1 LWRTAESA
9 VGPLKSWGVV
19 VNRAERTIEFPGGGY
34 LGIYSMDSPDSI
46 RGEAFHLVIIDEAA
60 MIAEEAWT
68 DAIQPTLADY
78 GGQAIL
84 ISTPKGRNWF
94 FREYSRGLAGDAGC
108 ESWRAPSADNP
119 NPNIQNAAREARD
132 RVPDRTYRQEWLAE
146 FVEHTGEVFRN
157 LDAVLSA
164 TTTAPSEHLRHT
176 IVAGLDWAQVRDR
189 TALSIF
195 CLDCR
200 RELHLDY
207 FNQLDWAFQ
216 RERVKVAV
224 ETWSVGLLLAEAN
237 SIGSPNI
244 EALELMGL
252 PVSAWQTTAQ
262 SKARLVQ
269 GLALSFEK
277 AETAW
282 LPDPLGRAELQSFEV
297 TFSSQTGLPRYSAP
311 QGMTDDTIIARGLA
325 YQAALMEAA
334 R

>member
-1 LWRTAESA
+1 
-9 VGPLKSWGVV
+9 LKAWGVV

-46 RGEAFHLVIIDEAA
+46 RGEAFHLVIMDEAA

-68 DAIQPTLADY
+68 DAIQPTLADH
-78 GGQAIL
+78 GGSAIL

-94 FREYSRGLAGDAGC
+94 HREYTRGLAGDDGC
-108 ESWRAPSADNP
+108 QSWRAPSSDNP
-119 NPNIQNAAREARD
+119 NPNIQNAAHQARE

-157 LDAVLSA
+157 LEVTLSA
-164 TTTAPSEHLRHT
+164 TPTTPPEHTGHT

-195 CLDCR
+195 CVNCR

-216 RERVKVAV
+216 RERVRLSV
-224 ETWSVGLLLAEAN
+224 ETWGVALLLAENN

-244 EALELMGL
+244 EALEMMGL
-252 PVSAWQTTAQ
+252 PVTAWTTTAQ

-269 GLALSFEK
+269 GLALSLEK
-277 AETAW
+277 SETLW
-282 LPDPLGRAELQSFEV
+282 LNDPLGRAELQSFEV
-297 TFSSQTGLPRYSAP
+297 TFSSQTGLPRYGAP

-325 YQAALMEAA
+325 YQAAIMEET